1 MELFESNRSR
11 HPDAGH
17 DAARVAALR
26 KKMRSVERAYRL
38 AELRK
43 AKQLNQTELG
53 DRIGI
58 GQRTVS
64 KIEHGEIE
72 RSRLETIR
80 KYVEGLGGEVEV
92 VARFGDKAYT
102 IA

>member
-11 HPDAGH
+11 HPDGGH
-17 DAARVAALR
+17 DPARVAAVR

-38 AELRK
+38 AELRE

-53 DRIGI
+53 DRIGV

-92 VARFGDKAYT
+92 VARFGDEAFT

>member
-1 MELFESNRSR
+1 MELFESDRSR

-26 KKMRSVERAYRL
+26 TKIRSMERAYQL
-38 AELRK
+38 AELRET
-43 AKQLNQTELG
+43 KQLNQTELG

-92 VARFGDKAYT
+92 VARFGDEAFT